1 MVEAKYKLKFTSVS
15 LKDIKNFDNTTQI
28 RIIDELNKLLKSP
41 YNINKDIKKLK
52 GINKKIYRLR
62 LGDLRIIYF
71 LSDTEL
77 VVLRIIDRKDLMK
90 IIDSIKRS

>member
-1 MVEAKYKLKFTSVS
+1 MFG
-15 LKDIKNFDNTTQI
+15 
-28 RIIDELNKLLKSP
+28 
-41 YNINKDIKKLK
+41 NI
-52 GINKKIYRLR
+52 KKIYSLR

>member
-28 RIIDELNKLLKSP
+28 RIIDELNKLLMST
-41 YNINKDIKKLK
+41 YNIYIDIKKLK

>member
-1 MVEAKYKLKFTSVS
+1 MVEAKYKLKFTSIS

>member
-1 MVEAKYKLKFTSVS
+1 MVRAKYKLKFTSIS
-15 LKDIKNFDNTTQI
+15 LKDIKIFDNTTQT
-28 RIIDELNKLLKSP
+28 RIIDELNELRKSP
-41 YNINKDIKKLK
+41 YNIKKDIKKLK

-62 LGDLRIIYF
+62 LGELRIIYF
-71 LSDTEL
+71 LADAEL

>member
-1 MVEAKYKLKFTSVS
+1 MVEAKYKLKFTSIS
-15 LKDIKNFDNTTQI
+15 LKDIKNFDSTTRI

-71 LSDTEL
+71 LSDTEI

>member
-52 GINKKIYRLR
+52 GINKKIYRLK

>member
-90 IIDSIKRS
+90 IIDSIKR

>member
-52 GINKKIYRLR
+52 GINKKIYSLR

>member
-1 MVEAKYKLKFTSVS
+1 MYE
-15 LKDIKNFDNTTQI
+15 
-28 RIIDELNKLLKSP
+28 
-41 YNINKDIKKLK
+41 NI
-52 GINKKIYRLR
+52 KKIYSLR

-71 LSDTEL
+71 LSDMEL

>member
-1 MVEAKYKLKFTSVS
+1 MVEAKYKLKFTSIS

-41 YNINKDIKKLK
+41 HNINKDIKKLK